1 MKRVSRGT
9 TKSSQTVSRPPLL
22 IMLTRMQFCGRQ
34 NTALRPW
41 RTKDDH
47 SRGHATYVIFYRTRV
62 RDWCHLTLFCIVS
75 HALHKYDYDQ
85 RWWWW
90 RYSGC
95 VVVAIIFLSP
105 TQWHT
110 THNANEQQENSEYA
124 HLHLGA
130 SGPVAALHQGSPA
143 HALAP
148 PCLLLC
154 FASVVV

>member
-1 MKRVSRGT
+1 MVKMDQNAMKRVSRGT

-75 HALHKYDYDQ
+75 
-85 RWWWW
+85 
-90 RYSGC
+90 
-95 VVVAIIFLSP
+95 
-105 TQWHT
+105 QWHT
-110 THNANEQQENSEYA
+110 NTTMITLMMMTLQWLRGGHHHS
-124 HLHLGA
+124 
-130 SGPVAALHQGSPA
+130 
-143 HALAP
+143 
-148 PCLLLC
+148 
-154 FASVVV
+154 